1 MTDDPVMFALSLADA
16 GNTKAWL
23 NMTSV
28 MVESGYL
35 RRDRLKLC
43 EQVRTD

>member
-1 MTDDPVMFALSLADA
+1 MTDGPLMFALYLAEA

-23 NMTSV
+23 NMKSV

-35 RRDRLKLC
+35 RRDRLK
-43 EQVRTD
+43 